1 MQALEGRVHALG
13 AGITGQRLGSLG
25 RHNVL
30 IKSRVGR
37 RAQSR
42 DGWIINRGR
51 GESSAQMCVC
61 PSGDGDGP
69 RPAGLFSLP
78 LGGASLGLASLLL
91 GPGSPG
97 PCSCLVL
104 ASVGH
109 ANTGGPALQGP
120 AAKWGF

>member
-1 MQALEGRVHALG
+1 MRALEGRVHALG

-42 DGWIINRGR
+42 DRWIINRGR

-69 RPAGLFSLP
+69 RLTGLFSLP
-78 LGGASLGLASLLL
+78 PLGLASLLL
-91 GPGSPG
+91 GPGSPR
-97 PCSCLVL
+97 PCSFLVL
-104 ASVGH
+104 VSVGH
-109 ANTGGPALQGP
+109 AHTGGPAPQGP
-120 AAKWGF
+120 AGKWGF